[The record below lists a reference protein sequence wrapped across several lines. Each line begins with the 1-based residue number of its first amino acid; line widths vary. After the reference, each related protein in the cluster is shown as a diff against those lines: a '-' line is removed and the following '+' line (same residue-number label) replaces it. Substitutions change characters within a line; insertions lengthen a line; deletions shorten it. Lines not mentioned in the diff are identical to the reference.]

1 VSTEA
6 LAPAPGAR
14 RVQDPSAFGGADDW
28 RRFMHL
34 TWLIALTE
42 FKLTYFGSALGY
54 LWSLARPLMLFGV
67 LYAVFS
73 QIVRFGDGIES
84 YPVVLLLNIVLFTF
98 FSEATQASV
107 QAVVNRENLVR
118 KMHFPRIVIP
128 LATVLTAA
136 FNFGLNMIAVL
147 AFVLAYGVQPRWSW
161 LLVPLLVLP
170 LVTFTAGVSMLLSA
184 LYVRFRDVS
193 QIWAVVSTVLFYGSP
208 VIYTIEVVPENVRPW
223 LMLNPLASILE
234 EGRHWVIDAQ
244 APSPVDVIGGWG
256 WFLAPIA
263 LFVLVCAL
271 GVWVFGREAPSIAE
285 RL

>member
-1 VSTEA
+1 VSAHA

-14 RVQDPSAFGGADDW
+14 PVRGPAAYGGGW

-34 TWLIALTE
+34 VWLIALTE
-42 FKLTYFGSALGY
+42 FRLTYFGSALGY

-67 LYAVFS
+67 LYVVFS
-73 QIVRFGDGIES
+73 EVVRFGEGIES
-84 YPVVLLLNIVLFTF
+84 YPVVLLLNIVLFSF
-98 FSEATQASV
+98 FSEATQNSV
-107 QAVVNRENLVR
+107 QSVVNRENLVR
-118 KMHFPRIVIP
+118 KMHFPRMVIP

-136 FNFGLNMIAVL
+136 FNFALNMVAALV
-147 AFVLAYGVQPRWSW
+147 FVLAYGVEPRWTW
-161 LLVPLLVLP
+161 LFVPLLVLP
-170 LVTFTAGVSMLLSA
+170 LVALTAGVAMLLSA

-193 QIWAVVSTVLFYGSP
+193 QIWAVAATMLFYGSP
-208 VIYTIEVVPENVRPW
+208 VLYTIEVVPESVRAW

-234 EGRHWVIDAQ
+234 EARHWVIDSD

-263 LFVLVCAL
+263 IFIGICAL
-271 GVWVFGREAPSIAE
+271 GLWVFQREAPRIAE